1 MEAFLDY
8 MLFVC
13 FSFGIIGLIIGGW
26 VYLGEYILEKF
37 NLTDKFI
44 NFMLNTNDEED

>member
-8 MLFVC
+8 MMFVC

-26 VYLGEYILEKF
+26 VYLGEYILEKLILTVKFF
-37 NLTDKFI
+37 NY
-44 NFMLNTNDEED
+44 MLNSIDEED